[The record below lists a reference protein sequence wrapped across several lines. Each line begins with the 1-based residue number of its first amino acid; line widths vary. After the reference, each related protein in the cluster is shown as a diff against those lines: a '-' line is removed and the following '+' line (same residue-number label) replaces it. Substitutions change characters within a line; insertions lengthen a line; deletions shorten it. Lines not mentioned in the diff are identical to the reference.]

1 VANHLLATFFKN
13 YKMNF
18 SSDPINTLEKL
29 ITKNKTKSVSIYLV
43 LVVSMLVFLALLPVI
58 KIDISSQSR
67 GIVRSTTDNVPLT
80 SLVNGKVIFVKLKNN
95 QMVQQGDTLVQ
106 LTQENLD
113 TDKATNQEVF
123 STIQD
128 QIHDLSF
135 VVLSKSNNL
144 KTAAVQQ
151 EWFSYINK
159 KEELQSKIAQT
170 KIGYDRNKGLYE
182 KGVISRAEFEKY
194 SFDYTYAQQAL
205 SGLEKNQRSMW
216 QNSKRDLEIHLK
228 NLNGTLRKIKVE
240 AKNYV
245 ITAPMSGTIENF
257 SGIQIGSFLNT
268 SQSIATISATDK
280 LIVESTVSTN
290 DIGLIRK
297 NQKVKFQIDDFN
309 YNQWGLLEG
318 KVIDIDHNITIQ
330 GDQAFFK
337 VRSVLYATEM
347 SLQSGYKTNIT
358 KGMTLTTR
366 YMIARRSLYD
376 LLFDKVDDW
385 LNPKQIT

>member
-1 VANHLLATFFKN
+1 
-13 YKMNF
+13 MNL
-18 SSDPINTLEKL
+18 SSDPINTLENL
-29 ITKNKTKSVSIYLV
+29 ISKNKTKSISIYLV
-43 LVVSMLVFLALLPVI
+43 LILAILLFLIALPLI
-58 KIDISSQSR
+58 KVDISSQSR
-67 GIVRSTTDNVPLT
+67 GMIRSTTDNVTL
-80 SLVNGKVIFVKLKNN
+80 SSVVNGKVTFVKLKNN
-95 QMVQQGDTLVQ
+95 QVVQQGDTLIR

-113 TDKATNQEVF
+113 TEEATNHEL
-123 STIQD
+123 SIDLQD
-128 QIHDLSF
+128 RIRDLSH
-135 VVLSKSNNL
+135 VVSGKNISLR
-144 KTAAVQQ
+144 TPAVQQ
-151 EWFSYINK
+151 EWFSYVNK
-159 KEELQSKIAQT
+159 RDELQSKIAQT

-216 QNSKRDLEIHLK
+216 QNNKRELEIQLK

-268 SQSIATISATDK
+268 SQPIATISASDM
-280 LIVESTVSTN
+280 LIVESSVSPN
-290 DIGLIRK
+290 DIGLIQK
-297 NQKVKFQIDDFN
+297 NQKVKFQLDAFN

-318 KVIDIDHNITIQ
+318 KVIDIDRNITIQ
-330 GDQAFFK
+330 GDQVFFK
-337 VRSVLYATEM
+337 VRSALNTTSM
-347 SLQSGYKTNIT
+347 NLQSGYKTKVS

-366 YMIARRSLYD
+366 YMITRRSLFD

-385 LNPKQIT
+385 LNPKNLNK

>member
-1 VANHLLATFFKN
+1 MT
-13 YKMNF
+13 F
-18 SSDPINTLEKL
+18 SSDPINTLENL
-29 ITKNKTKSVSIYLV
+29 ITKNKTKSISIYLV
-43 LVVSMLVFLALLPVI
+43 LILAILLFLIALPLI
-58 KIDISSQSR
+58 KVDISSQSR
-67 GIVRSTTDNVPLT
+67 GMIRSTTDNVPLT
-80 SLVNGKVIFVKLKNN
+80 SLVNGKVTFVKLKNN
-95 QMVQQGDTLVQ
+95 QVVQQGDTLIT

-113 TDKATNQEVF
+113 TEKATNQDVA
-123 STIQD
+123 IDLQD
-128 QIHDLSF
+128 RIRDLSH
-135 VVLSKSNNL
+135 VVSGKNISLR
-144 KTAAVQQ
+144 TPAVQQ
-151 EWFSYINK
+151 EWFSYFNK
-159 KEELQSKIAQT
+159 RDELQSKIAQT

-216 QNSKRDLEIHLK
+216 QNNKRELEIQLK

-268 SQSIATISATDK
+268 SQPIATISASDM
-280 LIVESTVSTN
+280 LIVESSVSPN
-290 DIGLIRK
+290 DIGLIQK
-297 NQKVKFQIDDFN
+297 NQKVKFQLDAFN

-318 KVIDIDHNITIQ
+318 KVIDIDRNITIQ
-330 GDQAFFK
+330 GEQAFFK
-337 VRSVLYATEM
+337 VRSALNTTSM
-347 SLQSGYKTNIT
+347 NLHSGYKTKVS

-366 YMIARRSLYD
+366 YMITRRSLFD

-385 LNPKQIT
+385 LNPKNLNK

>member
-1 VANHLLATFFKN
+1 MTF
-13 YKMNF
+13 
-18 SSDPINTLEKL
+18 SEDPINTLENL
-29 ITKNKTKSVSIYLV
+29 ISKNKTKSISIYLV
-43 LVVSMLVFLALLPVI
+43 LILAILLFLIALPLI
-58 KIDISSQSR
+58 KVDISSQSR
-67 GIVRSTTDNVPLT
+67 GMIRSTTDNVPL
-80 SLVNGKVIFVKLKNN
+80 SSVVNGKVTFVKLKNN
-95 QMVQQGDTLVQ
+95 QVVQQGDTLIR

-113 TDKATNQEVF
+113 TEEATNHEL
-123 STIQD
+123 SIDLQD
-128 QIHDLSF
+128 RIRDLSH
-135 VVLSKSNNL
+135 VVSGKNISLR
-144 KTAAVQQ
+144 TPAVQQ
-151 EWFSYINK
+151 EWFSYVNK
-159 KEELQSKIAQT
+159 RDELQSKIAQT

-216 QNSKRDLEIHLK
+216 QNNKRELEIQLK

-268 SQSIATISATDK
+268 SQPIATISASDM
-280 LIVESTVSTN
+280 LIVESSVSPN
-290 DIGLIRK
+290 DIGLIQK
-297 NQKVKFQIDDFN
+297 NQKVKFQLDAFN

-318 KVIDIDHNITIQ
+318 KVIDIDRNITIQ
-330 GDQAFFK
+330 GDQVFFK
-337 VRSVLYATEM
+337 VRSALNTTSM
-347 SLQSGYKTNIT
+347 NLQSGYKTKVS

-366 YMIARRSLYD
+366 YMITRRSLFD

-385 LNPKQIT
+385 LNPKNLNK